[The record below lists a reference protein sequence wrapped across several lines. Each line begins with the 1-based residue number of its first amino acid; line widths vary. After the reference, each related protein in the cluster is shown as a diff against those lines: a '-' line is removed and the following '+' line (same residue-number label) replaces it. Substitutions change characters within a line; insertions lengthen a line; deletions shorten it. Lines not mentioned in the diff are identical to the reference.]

1 MIPDKPPG
9 VELDVPELEAGEDGA
24 GGYIK
29 KQHMLERAC
38 VKDPGTL
45 EQMKQIYMGCCVA
58 VMKDEDAHKHGF
70 LFDGKPLAISCWRG
84 TITVN
89 LLTTKNETEQ
99 LLEKVG
105 SLATTSAA
113 KEEEPNQPEAKAD

>member
-1 MIPDKPPG
+1 M
-9 VELDVPELEAGEDGA
+9 
-24 GGYIK
+24 
-29 KQHMLERAC
+29 
-38 VKDPGTL
+38 
-45 EQMKQIYMGCCVA
+45 
-58 VMKDEDAHKHGF
+58 
-70 LFDGKPLAISCWRG
+70 FDGKPLAISCWRG

-105 SLATTSAA
+105 SLATTSEA